1 MIADPCAEVVDL
13 AFGVKGEAI
22 AADCAERL
30 QRSVLGVLS
39 WMEHEPG
46 AGIHPLRG
54 TSGGGDRRLL
64 SQRAQLVL
72 RLPLAR
78 VGAARALSGLRFDLD
93 GEIELGASAVRPLA
107 PYHVV
112 YSRFVSTGDEDECAF
127 LAAVEGA
134 ATMAGIDCKLIAGK
148 PREGIDG
155 QQRYRGF
162 SLMLHGLSPG
172 HSLMVQSL
180 GIGGRRLLGCG
191 VFVPHKSIA
200 PVGG

>member
-1 MIADPCAEVVDL
+1 VTSNPSAEVVDL
-13 AFGVKGEAI
+13 AFGVQGESI
-22 AADCAERL
+22 VADYQERVRNAVVGAL
-30 QRSVLGVLS
+30 P
-39 WMEHEPG
+39 WMEHESA

-54 TSGGGDRRLL
+54 PSVSGERLVL
-64 SQRAQLVL
+64 SQRTKLVL
-72 RLPLAR
+72 RLQRERLDE
-78 VGAARALSGLRFDLD
+78 ARALTGMRFDLD
-93 GEIELGASAVRPLA
+93 GEIVLGDAVVRSLA

-112 YSRFVSTGDEDECAF
+112 YSRFVSTGDDEESGF
-127 LAAVEGA
+127 LAAVERA

-162 SLMLHGLSPG
+162 SLMLHGLSPV